1 MKKRTLYDGLV
12 LLLDNFAR
20 LLCVKTFISFTVI
33 LALVWGFI
41 HDKVSSD
48 VFYGV
53 VSAVITYF
61 FTKKS
66 DEKGQR

>member
-1 MKKRTLYDGLV
+1 MKTKRTLYDCLV
-12 LLLDNFAR
+12 YLIDHIAR
-20 LLCVKTFISFTVI
+20 LLCVKTFISFTVVI
-33 LALVWGFI
+33 ALVWGFMN
-41 HDKVSSD
+41 DKVSSD

-66 DEKGQR
+66 EEA